1 MHINQLKESLK
12 KQRQQQSNVD
22 FYTPGGLHVYF
33 RDPVENNVDVEKVVA
48 TLESKI
54 PRHLLSEIEMIL
66 IGWFDEFEERSINAF
81 YDSGTIYVSNFQDS
95 EEDLYDDLVHELSH
109 SLEEKYGYQIYSDD
123 KIANEFLSKKN
134 KLYKILWSK
143 GFKAPRKFY
152 MDTEF
157 DQEFDDFLYKE
168 VGYDKLGPLVQG
180 LFISPYAITSIR
192 EYFATMFT
200 EFYLDSNHNFI
211 KKVSPAVY
219 EKIMTLHDEEK
230 LDFA

>member
-12 KQRQQQSNVD
+12 KQRQQQNSVD

-33 RDPVENNVDVEKVVA
+33 RDPIENNIDVEKVVA

-134 KLYKILWSK
+134 KLYKRI
-143 GFKAPRKFY
+143 RTR
-152 MDTEF
+152 TE
-157 DQEFDDFLYKE
+157 L
-168 VGYDKLGPLVQG
+168 
-180 LFISPYAITSIR
+180 R
-192 EYFATMFT
+192 
-200 EFYLDSNHNFI
+200 N
-211 KKVSPAVY
+211 
-219 EKIMTLHDEEK
+219 
-230 LDFA
+230 